1 MKKQNKRDNL
11 LGFGEHTNYLT
22 RKNFSPY
29 KYIVSHVRLKF
40 NKKLN
45 GGLFIMEIKEK
56 IKKIYQ
62 KSNIIVNDDYIE
74 NAMKNKERVKGYM
87 RLYEEEE
94 IESMNYIFGKNR
106 ENKQFTKFELELA
119 SQIDLFNRKVISICR
134 EMYKNRNNSEKLEEI
149 IKKFELEVNV

>member
-1 MKKQNKRDNL
+1 
-11 LGFGEHTNYLT
+11 
-22 RKNFSPY
+22 
-29 KYIVSHVRLKF
+29 
-40 NKKLN
+40 
-45 GGLFIMEIKEK
+45 
-56 IKKIYQ
+56 
-62 KSNIIVNDDYIE
+62 
-74 NAMKNKERVKGYM
+74 M